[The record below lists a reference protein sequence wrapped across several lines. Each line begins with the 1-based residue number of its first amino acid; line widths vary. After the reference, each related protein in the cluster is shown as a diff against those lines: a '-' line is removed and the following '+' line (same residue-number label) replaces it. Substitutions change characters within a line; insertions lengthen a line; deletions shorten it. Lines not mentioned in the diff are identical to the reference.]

1 MTLDPPAEH
10 LVDRLVRALSRRVGM
25 IGPAP
30 VARAL
35 STIRQ
40 AAVERAIGA
49 RRVRAD
55 ALGAAIDA
63 GEAGARQQLS
73 DLADAALAEMRADV
87 RARAAS
93 AGLLQ
98 RIAAESDARW
108 ADCEEGEYL
117 DDPGLDEGLRQRIM
131 SDLDALNGLL
141 DAYDVFLEHML
152 PLAASGRTTRVL
164 DLAAGHGGFAL
175 AAAREARAR
184 GLDVRF
190 TASDIKREYLDLG
203 AEIAAREE
211 LPVEFRVQDALD
223 LSNLANGAF
232 DLITCTQSLHHFPPG
247 LVAVMFR
254 AAARAAARGVVFLD
268 GCRSAM
274 VGVALAGVGLIRFR
288 NRAFAHDAWV
298 SARRFYVPEE
308 LDLLARLGSWGD
320 AVEARWVPPG
330 YCLLRQ
336 RA

>member
-1 MTLDPPAEH
+1 MSSSALAEH
-10 LVDRLVRALSRRVGM
+10 PVDRFVRALSRRVGV
-25 IGPAP
+25 IGPTP
-30 VARAL
+30 VTRTL
-35 STIRQ
+35 STLRQ
-40 AAVERAIGA
+40 AAVERAIGSRRA
-49 RRVRAD
+49 RVD
-55 ALGAAIDA
+55 ELDAAIDA
-63 GEAGARQQLS
+63 GEPGARERLA
-73 DLADAALAEMRADV
+73 DLADAALAELRADV

-98 RIAAESDARW
+98 RLAAETDARW

-117 DDPGLDEGLRQRIM
+117 DDPALDEALRQRIM
-131 SDLDALNGLL
+131 RDLDSLNGLL
-141 DAYDVFLEHML
+141 DAYEVFLEQLL

-175 AAAREARAR
+175 AAAREARER
-184 GLDVRF
+184 ELDLRF
-190 TASDIKREYLDLG
+190 TASDLKREYLDLG
-203 AEIAAREE
+203 AEIAAREQ

-223 LSNLANGAF
+223 LSNLEAGAY

-247 LVAVMFR
+247 LVALMFR

-268 GCRSAM
+268 GCRSAL
-274 VGVALAGVGLIRFR
+274 VGVALAGVGLTRFR
-288 NRAFAHDAWV
+288 NPAFAHDAWV
-298 SARRFYVPEE
+298 STRRFYVPEE

-330 YCLLRQ
+330 YCMLRL